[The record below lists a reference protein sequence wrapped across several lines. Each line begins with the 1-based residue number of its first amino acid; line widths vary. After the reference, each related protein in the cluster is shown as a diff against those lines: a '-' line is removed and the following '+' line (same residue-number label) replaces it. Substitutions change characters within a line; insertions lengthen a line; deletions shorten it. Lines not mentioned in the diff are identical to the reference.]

1 MMIEHEIFHHKYLK
15 KSIKKIFI
23 EFIKDTSVFLF
34 YISIIYLIFTIL
46 LYGLKFLWL
55 SYTETYVGKAIV
67 NNYEDFALVI
77 ESIFSKNLW
86 IHNIYLYLSSIIVLL
101 AIAVISKFILLKNY
115 LYDHINKLA
124 RLFIWIIPLSIL
136 SAILFNTLVDYYDIV
151 ISSVLCFIPV
161 LFLCDISMKYISDI
175 IPDLVDIKYFFIN
188 IFNALKQNKDQ
199 IKLV

>member
-1 MMIEHEIFHHKYLK
+1 MIEHEIFHHKYLK
-15 KSIKKIFI
+15 KSLKKIFI

-55 SYTETYVGKAIV
+55 SYTETFVGKAIV

-124 RLFIWIIPLSIL
+124 RFFIWIIPLSIL
-136 SAILFNTLVDYYDIV
+136 SAILFNNLVDYYDIV

-161 LFLCDISMKYISDI
+161 LLLCDISMKYISDI

-188 IFNALKQNKDQ
+188 IIKALKQNKDQ
-199 IKLV
+199 IK